1 MESKYLCV
9 MALFDEDTNLKIQ
22 KIRDILEE
30 NNLSFNLYPPH
41 ITIGAYVDINKDILT
56 NYISD
61 FISKTKFITINLNT
75 IGNFSNKVIFLTS
88 DDTNNIKNLHFNFHQ
103 KYDEYHGNVGY
114 NYSLKSNK
122 FTPHMT
128 LLQSNNEN
136 DIEKALKLLKELN
149 ININAKISKIGLYEF
164 HPIREIKIFNLKKDN

>member
-9 MALFDEDTNLKIQ
+9 MALFDENTNLKIQ
-22 KIRDILEE
+22 KIRDILAE
-30 NNLSFNLYPPH
+30 NNLSFDLYPPH
-41 ITIGAYVDINKDILT
+41 ITIGAYVGINEEILI

-61 FISKTKFITINLNT
+61 FVSKTKSITINLNN
-75 IGNFSNKVIFLTS
+75 IGNFSNKVVFLTS
-88 DDTNNIKNLHFNFHQ
+88 DDTDNIKKLHYNFHQ

-114 NYSLKSNK
+114 NYSLKSDK

-164 HPIREIKIFNLKKDN
+164 HPIRKIKIFNLKKDN